1 MTGASPVSVT
11 DEAPSQSTGAAIG
24 WWGVRT
30 MAEHEFRLRLR
41 AGRWRWLLAAWFVTL
56 LLLTWGLRAALVATG
71 AAERGVDMFGGL
83 MLFMLALAMLIVPA
97 LTAQSINGDRERG
110 VLATL
115 QTTLLTPAE
124 IAIGKLVAA
133 WATTLVFLAV
143 SLPLIV
149 WCLVEGGVSVGRVI
163 GTLIATA
170 LLLGALAAI
179 AQCLSALFVRS
190 TTSAVMS
197 YLVVFALSIGT
208 LIAFFIGL
216 MLTTETE
223 TVTERIP
230 VWDNGQPQFNEE
242 TGQPINVDRWQTA
255 EYEASVQQTEKV
267 WWLLAPNPF
276 AVLADSTS
284 GTVEWE
290 RTGFDPL
297 QTIREGVRSARD
309 PDSGWSG
316 VASTEKAV
324 WPYGLA
330 FYLLIGVGALT
341 LTIRQLR
348 TPYGRLPR
356 GVRVA

>member
-1 MTGASPVSVT
+1 MTGDSPASVT
-11 DEAPSQSTGAAIG
+11 DEAPSRSTGAAIG

-83 MLFMLALAMLIVPA
+83 MLFMLALAMLVVPA

-179 AQCLSALFVRS
+179 AQCLSAVFARS

-230 VWDNGQPQFNEE
+230 VWDNGQPSS
-242 TGQPINVDRWQTA
+242 TRRPVSRSTSIAGRRPSTRHRSSRRRRSGGCWRRTRSRSLPTRRA
-255 EYEASVQQTEKV
+255 EPSNGSE
-267 WWLLAPNPF
+267 P
-276 AVLADSTS
+276 DSTHCRRFVKAC
-284 GTVEWE
+284 G
-290 RTGFDPL
+290 PL
-297 QTIREGVRSARD
+297 ATPTRA
-309 PDSGWSG
+309 G
-316 VASTEKAV
+316 VASPARKRPSGHMV
-324 WPYGLA
+324 WRS
-330 FYLLIGVGALT
+330 T
-341 LTIRQLR
+341 C
-348 TPYGRLPR
+348 
-356 GVRVA
+356 